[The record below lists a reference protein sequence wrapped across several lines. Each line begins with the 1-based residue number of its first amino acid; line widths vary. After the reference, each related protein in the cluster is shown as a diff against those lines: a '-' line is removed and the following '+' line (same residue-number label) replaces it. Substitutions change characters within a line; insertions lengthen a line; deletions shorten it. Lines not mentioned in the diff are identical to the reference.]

1 MPKAFR
7 FYVTGGP
14 DVLKWEDIEVPSPGP
29 GQVRIRHTA
38 VAVNY
43 RDILVRNG
51 SYSIKLPS
59 GIGLEGAGVV
69 EAIGA
74 QVSDL
79 KIGDRVVCV
88 SGPDGAYAEARL
100 VPASRVIK
108 LPDNIS
114 DRLAAGMMIRGM
126 TARYLVRETYRVEPG
141 SRILV
146 HAAAGGVG
154 TILCQWAKHLGAMVI
169 GAVGSKEKIATALGN
184 GCDHVINTGDG
195 DFSGAVRA
203 LTNGE
208 GVDAVYD
215 SIGRA
220 TFEQSARSL
229 RRRGVL
235 ISFGEAS
242 GDPDP
247 VPPRHLGQLGSLY
260 LTHPSL
266 PDYTATRDEL
276 LTTAND
282 LLEMVGSGKIRADI
296 TAEYALRDAPR
307 AHSDLEA
314 RKTTGAI
321 VLISQ

>member
-14 DVLKWEDIEVPSPGP
+14 DVLKWEDVEVSSPGP

-51 SYSIKLPS
+51 GHATKLPS
-59 GIGLEGAGVV
+59 GIGLEGAGVIETV
-69 EAIGA
+69 GTD
-74 QVSDL
+74 VRDL
-79 KIGDRVVCV
+79 KVGDRVVCV

-100 VPASRVIK
+100 VPAARVIK

-114 DRLAAGMMIRGM
+114 ERQAAGMMIRGM

-141 SRILV
+141 SKILV

-154 TILCQWAKHLGAMVI
+154 TILCQWAKLLGAFVI
-169 GAVGSKEKIATALGN
+169 GGVGSDDKIAAALKN
-184 GCDHVINTGDG
+184 GCDHVINTGNG
-195 DFSGAVRA
+195 DFSDEVKA
-203 LTNGE
+203 LTNGV
-208 GVDAVYD
+208 GVDAAYD
-215 SIGRA
+215 SVGRA
-220 TFEQSARSL
+220 TFEESARSL
-229 RRRGVL
+229 RRRGFLV
-235 ISFGEAS
+235 SFGEAS

-247 VPPRHLGQLGSLY
+247 VPPRWLGQLGSIY

-266 PDYTATRDEL
+266 PDYTATREEL

-282 LLEMVGSGKIRADI
+282 LFEMVGSGKIRADV

-314 RKTTGAI
+314 RKTTGAV
-321 VLISQ
+321 VLVV

>member
-14 DVLKWEDIEVPSPGP
+14 DVLKWEDTEVPSPGP

-51 SYSIKLPS
+51 SHSIKLPS

-126 TARYLVRETYRVEPG
+126 TARYLVRETYCVEPG
-141 SRILV
+141 SRISCSC
-146 HAAAGGVG
+146 GGWRRRNHFVPVG
-154 TILCQWAKHLGAMVI
+154 QAPW
-169 GAVGSKEKIATALGN
+169 GN
-184 GCDHVINTGDG
+184 RDW
-195 DFSGAVRA
+195 SGRQQ
-203 LTNGE
+203 GE
-208 GVDAVYD
+208 NC
-215 SIGRA
+215 GRA
-220 TFEQSARSL
+220 WKWMR
-229 RRRGVL
+229 
-235 ISFGEAS
+235 
-242 GDPDP
+242 
-247 VPPRHLGQLGSLY
+247 PRH
-260 LTHPSL
+260 
-266 PDYTATRDEL
+266 
-276 LTTAND
+276 
-282 LLEMVGSGKIRADI
+282 
-296 TAEYALRDAPR
+296 
-307 AHSDLEA
+307 
-314 RKTTGAI
+314 
-321 VLISQ
+321 